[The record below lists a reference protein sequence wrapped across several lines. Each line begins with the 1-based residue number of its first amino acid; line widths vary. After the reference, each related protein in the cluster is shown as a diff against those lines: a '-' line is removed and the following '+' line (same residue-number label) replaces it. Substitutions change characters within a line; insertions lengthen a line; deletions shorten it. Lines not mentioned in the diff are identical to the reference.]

1 MNFFKNGNSNGLLK
15 YHRDIVIGTK
25 LTCGFMKYDIVMSKN
40 KKKISQHKL
49 KCLSVRCIEIFSF
62 EEILYLGFNIVSF
75 ESLRV
80 HILLKNPCF
89 FMIFLTKHMRNNG
102 SKLAYHYFWMKPKEM
117 NVRWII

>member
-62 EEILYLGFNIVSF
+62 E
-75 ESLRV
+75 SLRV

>member
-15 YHRDIVIGTK
+15 YHSDIVTCKK
-25 LTCGFMKYDIVMSKN
+25 LRCGFMKYDIVMSKN

-49 KCLSVRCIEIFSF
+49 KCLSVRCIENFSF

-75 ESLRV
+75 EYLRV

-102 SKLAYHYFWMKPKEM
+102 SKLAYHYFWMKTKEM